1 LVDPQFQSTQI
12 NESAEIK
19 PCNPISSTMLKKS
32 TLSFASSDF
41 EPDLS
46 EIDDNHQEQQ
56 QHYHQNHQQNKP
68 YSKIENRSYSL
79 SVTYT
84 ENSQTNYSSDCS
96 SQCSPASSFNS
107 NSSDDYHV
115 KQTLYVCCV
124 SYQARIQ
131 GDLTLSFADRVKL
144 IHMNDENCL
153 VEKITNRQ
161 CGYVP
166 SYCIA
171 TLDQFLS
178 QVKYLNRR

>member
-1 LVDPQFQSTQI
+1 
-12 NESAEIK
+12 
-19 PCNPISSTMLKKS
+19 MLKKS
-32 TLSFASSDF
+32 TISLVSSDF

-46 EIDDNHQEQQ
+46 KINKNQQ
-56 QHYHQNHQQNKP
+56 PQSPHQNHHQ
-68 YSKIENRSYSL
+68 SKACSDGSYSL

-84 ENSQTNYSSDCS
+84 DNTSTKNTSECS
-96 SQCSPASSFNS
+96 SQCSLADSFE
-107 NSSDDYHV
+107 SDDSSNYYHV

-131 GDLTLSFADRVKL
+131 GDLTLNFADRIKL
-144 IHMNDENCL
+144 IHMNAENCL

-178 QVKYLNRR
+178 HVKYLSRR